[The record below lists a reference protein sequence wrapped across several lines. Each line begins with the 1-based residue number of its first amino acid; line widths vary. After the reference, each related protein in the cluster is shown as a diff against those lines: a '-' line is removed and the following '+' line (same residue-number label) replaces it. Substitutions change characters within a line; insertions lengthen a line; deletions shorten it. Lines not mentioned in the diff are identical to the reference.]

1 MLICIAYIVANLFV
15 LLISITQLCW
25 ANYMFSFFHRIQ
37 TVNGQQK
44 MARLRWRWIRQ
55 VSRHS
60 VSLILW
66 YNVRLA
72 LIVLKKAMH
81 VTLIKISITLIK
93 ISTSFLF
100 LIIKCLENI
109 FCWQQ
114 KNILRQLHD
123 LVKSCIFLMIERF

>member
-1 MLICIAYIVANLFV
+1 MYCIHSSKSFCVAYFHHSTV
-15 LLISITQLCW
+15 LSKLHV
-25 ANYMFSFFHRIQ
+25 FFFLRIQ

-55 VSRHS
+55 VSRHY

-93 ISTSFLF
+93 FLHHFHFWSFNVW
-100 LIIKCLENI
+100 KI
-109 FCWQQ
+109 FFVDN
-114 KNILRQLHD
+114 K
-123 LVKSCIFLMIERF
+123 KIFSANYMIWLNRVSS

>member
-1 MLICIAYIVANLFV
+1 MYCIHSSKSFCVAYFHHSTV
-15 LLISITQLCW
+15 LSKLHV
-25 ANYMFSFFHRIQ
+25 FFFLRIQ

-55 VSRHS
+55 VSRHY

-100 LIIKCLENI
+100 LIISCLENI